1 MSNTINRSFTISII
15 KEARVDEN
23 RTPFVPNQIQTLIS
37 NFPDLKILVQPSKN
51 RCFKD
56 DDYSKAGAEIR
67 ENISQSDIIFGI
79 KEVEISKLI
88 ENKTYLF
95 FSHTSKVRNDSSQVT
110 QDTNLIYKKTLLREV
125 LKKKITL
132 IDYENIRDKSKNAY
146 RYLGFGRFAGIVG
159 CYNTLNL
166 YLKLQKKKL
175 LPRAFEINSYKKI
188 KELLGEQNFNKL
200 KILQTG
206 KGNVAKGSMEILK
219 HANIKQIS
227 LNDYLNKKYDEAVF
241 CNISIREH
249 VERND
254 GKDSSY
260 QDFML
265 NPHEYKSKAINYLHN
280 TDMLIT
286 GHYWD
291 PKFPKLFSLNQINEF
306 KNLKIIGDITCDIN
320 GSIPTTIRS
329 TSIAKPYYSIDIN
342 SMKEIDLCNKGIA
355 VMAVDNLP
363 SELPREASEE
373 FGNSIMSEVLPYL
386 INKDDGRINR
396 ATTASKGKLCP
407 SFNYLENF
415 IRVADS

>member
-1 MSNTINRSFTISII
+1 MNKNYFTISII

-23 RTPFVPNQIQTLIS
+23 RTPLVPSQIKTLIS
-37 NFPDLKILVQPSKN
+37 NFPNLKILVQPSKN

-56 DDYSKAGAEIR
+56 EDYSKAGAKIE
-67 ENISQSDIIFGI
+67 EDISQSDIIFGI

-95 FSHTSKVRNDSSQVT
+95 FSHTSKVRNHNNQYT
-110 QDTNLIYKKTLLREV
+110 QDEAIIYKKKLLKEV

-132 IDYENIRDKSKNAY
+132 IDYENIRDKSKESY

-159 CYNTLNL
+159 CYNTLIL
-166 YLKLQKKKL
+166 YLKLQKKQL

-188 KELLGEQNFNKL
+188 QQLISKQNFDKL
-200 KILQTG
+200 KILLTG
-206 KGNVAKGSMEILK
+206 KGNVAKGSIEILK

-241 CNISIREH
+241 CNISLRDH

-265 NPHEYKSKAINYLHN
+265 NPHDYKSKATNYLHN

-286 GHYWD
+286 GHFWD
-291 PKFPKLFSLNQINEF
+291 PKFPKLFSLNQISEF
-306 KNLKIIGDITCDIN
+306 KKLKIIGDITCDVN

-329 TSIAKPYYSIDIN
+329 TSIANPYYSIDIN

-363 SELPREASEE
+363 SELPCEASEE
-373 FGNSIMSEVLPYL
+373 FGVSIMSEVLPYL

-396 ATTASKGKLCP
+396 ATTASKGNFYPLY
-407 SFNYLENF
+407 SYLENF
-415 IRVADS
+415 IRS